1 MAKRLKLAAVVFIV
15 LLVAAQFVR
24 PDRTNP
30 ATDASRSIDAQ
41 VGTGSDL
48 VAVLDRACGDCHSNA
63 TVWPRYTE
71 IAPLSWLM
79 VYGVKEGRRAL
90 NFSEWAAYG
99 PDRQRTLLAE
109 SCRDARSGKMPGA
122 YALLHPG
129 MRLSARDI
137 GVVCAAARQV
147 EAASHHGRSAGS
159 GGIGSTAP
167 AHRDGGADGKQ

>member
-1 MAKRLKLAAVVFIV
+1 MGKRLKLAAVVFIV

-30 ATDASRSIDAQ
+30 ATDASRSIEAQ

-79 VYGVKEGRRAL
+79 AYGVKEGRRAL
-90 NFSEWAAYG
+90 NFSEWAAYR
-99 PDRQRTLLAE
+99 PDQQRRLLDA
-109 SCRDARSGKMPGA
+109 SCRDVTSGKMPGA

-129 MRLSARDI
+129 IRLSPRDI
-137 GVVCAAARQV
+137 EVVCAAAPQV
-147 EAASHHGRSAGS
+147 EAASHPGRSAGS
-159 GGIGSTAP
+159 GGTDP
-167 AHRDGGADGKQ
+167 AHPRW